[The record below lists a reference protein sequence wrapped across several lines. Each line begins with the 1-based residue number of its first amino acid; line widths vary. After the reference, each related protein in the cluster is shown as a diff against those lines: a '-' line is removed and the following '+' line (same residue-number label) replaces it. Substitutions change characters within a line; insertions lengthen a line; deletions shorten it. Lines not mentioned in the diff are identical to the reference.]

1 MTMHVREMVNCG
13 NSPRMAIVQDLTIA
27 VARGDVAAVREV
39 VADDV
44 VWEVVGGE
52 RFEGREAV
60 AGMVARMG
68 ERRVTDLEIG
78 EVLSHGKVAASS
90 GVRTL
95 ADGSREAFCDM
106 HTFTSSAKTGKVRRV
121 MSYVIELSDTESR

>member
-1 MTMHVREMVNCG
+1 MTMRVRDMVNCG

-27 VARGDVAAVREV
+27 VARGDSAAVLDV
-39 VADDV
+39 LADDV
-44 VWEVVGGE
+44 VWEMVGGE

-68 ERRVTDLEIG
+68 ERRVAELEIG
-78 EVLSHGKVAASS
+78 DVLSHGKAGTAS

-95 ADGSREAFCDM
+95 ADGSREAFCDV
-106 HTFTSSAKTGKVRRV
+106 HTFTTAAKTGKVRRV
-121 MSYVIELSDTESR
+121 MSYVIALPE